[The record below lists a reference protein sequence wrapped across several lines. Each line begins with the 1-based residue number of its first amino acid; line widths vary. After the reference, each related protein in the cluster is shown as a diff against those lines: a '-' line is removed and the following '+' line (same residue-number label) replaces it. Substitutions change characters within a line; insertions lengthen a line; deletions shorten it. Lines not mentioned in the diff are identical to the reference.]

1 MTLLPA
7 LRGAGIDRAD
17 ALRVAGRTLSTEDL
31 VGCANAVADRI
42 RGARA
47 VAVEARPSLEAVV
60 GMVGTIHAGVPLVPV
75 PPQADAGERNRI
87 LRESGAAVLLG
98 GDIGG
103 TRQLPVVPIDLRQRS
118 WTEQPEPEPGSDA
131 VILYTGG
138 TGGRSRGVRISRRA
152 ISAELDLLAAAWQ
165 WSGEDVLVQ
174 AAPLFRAYGLVVG
187 LLGALRVGSAFVQLD
202 RHAAAGPVGTIYLA
216 GPAQWARISRHRPWA
231 ERLSAARVLVSADA
245 SMPAGVAERLRL
257 LTSHSLIEGYGT
269 TETLIAVTGRAG
281 TRRAPGFVGTPLPGV
296 ETRILDPEGR
306 PVLRDGESVGE
317 LSIRG
322 PTMFSGYVDRP
333 GQTTPVDGWHAT
345 GDLATVAADGTHRII
360 GRRGADVV
368 HSRSRR
374 VHAGQVEEVLLSH
387 PGVCDAA
394 VVGTP
399 HRDLGE
405 QVTAY
410 VVAADGLTEQVLIDH
425 VGRILSAGQRP
436 RRVHFVD
443 ELPRTAQGR
452 VRKSLLIAAGV
463 ERGRPA
469 HEW

>member
-7 LRGAGIDRAD
+7 LRGSGTDRAD
-17 ALRVAGRTLSTEDL
+17 ALRVAGRTLSSEDL
-31 VGCANAVADRI
+31 LGCANAVADRI

-60 GMVGTIHAGVPLVPV
+60 GMVGAIHAGVPLVPV
-75 PPQADAGERNRI
+75 PPLADAGERSRI
-87 LRESGAAVLLG
+87 LRESGAAALLG
-98 GDIGG
+98 NDAAGPS
-103 TRQLPVVPIDLRQRS
+103 RLPMIPVDLRQRS
-118 WTEQPEPEPGSDA
+118 WSAQPEPEPGSDA
-131 VILYTGG
+131 LILYTGG
-138 TGGRSRGVRISRRA
+138 AGGRSRGVRISRRA
-152 ISAELDLLAAAWQ
+152 ISAELDLLAAAWR
-165 WSGEDVLVQ
+165 WSGEDVLVH

-187 LLGALRVGSAFVQLD
+187 LLGALRVGCPFVHLD
-202 RHAAAGPVGTIYLA
+202 RHAAAGAVGTIYLA
-216 GPAQWARISRHRPWA
+216 VPAEWTRISRNRPWA
-231 ERLSAARVLVSADA
+231 RRLSAARILISGDA
-245 SMPAGVAERLRL
+245 PMPAGVAERLRL
-257 LTSHSLIEGYGT
+257 LTSHSLIQGYGT

-281 TRRAPGFVGTPLPGV
+281 ARGGAGFAGTPLPGV
-296 ETRILDPEGR
+296 ETRVLDPAGR
-306 PVLRDGESVGE
+306 PVRRDGESVGE

-322 PTMFSGYVDRP
+322 PTMFSGYVDRS
-333 GQTTPVDGWHAT
+333 GQPAPVDGWHPT

-374 VHAGQVEEVLLSH
+374 VHTGQVEEVLLSY

-425 VGRILSAGQRP
+425 VGRHLSAGQRP

-452 VRKSLLIAAGV
+452 IRKSLLIAAGA

-469 HEW
+469 SGR